1 MYYYNLMKTYQKK
14 ILLLVFF
21 FISACSSLNTEQ
33 YEPSIKKK
41 TEEAAKKDGGIILF
55 GGNKKN
61 SGSLDFSSTN
71 VMWRATLKTL
81 NFMPLVSADYSAG
94 LIVTDWYAEQ
104 KLGKEQIKIQVSFLS
119 NELRSDSI
127 IVNSFKRICESNG
140 TCTNTFVNENVNS
153 EIKNSIITNA
163 RLLKI
168 EETKNKKP

>member
-55 GGNKKN
+55 GGDKKN

-168 EETKNKKP
+168 EENKNKKP